1 MYAVTGLPF
10 LCGMKWVREE
20 EGKAKGV
27 ERTGREGISY
37 TPRLGVDVEHVI
49 LLHAELDEAAR
60 NLRDTRFEL
69 EVGDVLVFGQVE
81 VLPSLG
87 LLDLLAP
94 NHLRDLLLLLD
105 NVDNITETIS
115 VAFSMHA
122 AGMEEDVVDGVD
134 ALHWAGDES
143 VFGLL

>member
-1 MYAVTGLPF
+1 MFTIPLWH
-10 LCGMKWVREE
+10 GMGPRE
-20 EGKAKGV
+20 GRKAKEV
-27 ERTGREGISY
+27 EEIGREGISY
-37 TPRLGVDVEHVI
+37 TPRLGVDVEHFI

-60 NLRDTRFEL
+60 NLRDTGFEL
-69 EVGDVLVFGQVE
+69 EIGDELVFGQVE
-81 VLPSLG
+81 VLPGLG

-94 NHLRDLLLLLD
+94 NHLRDLLLLLN
-105 NVDNITETIS
+105 NVDNITETIRIALS
-115 VAFSMHA
+115 VHA